1 MQDVVA
7 SLEVFLAPMTALLT
21 PGPAMADAKGVPQPN
36 PVLLL
41 LDPLLTDLPF
51 EWLPQLQQATAVVR
65 DFSLHVQHSRATVA
79 AACQVLIPSL
89 HCLFF
94 MSSKSQH
101 HSVGCLCL
109 PTSEQAAHELQ
120 TK

>member
-65 DFSLHVQHSRATVA
+65 DFSLHMQYSRATVA
-79 AACQVLIPSL
+79 AARQVSFDPQSALPLPHVIQRSP
-89 HCLFF
+89 LFCRLF
-94 MSSKSQH
+94 LSIY
-101 HSVGCLCL
+101 L
-109 PTSEQAAHELQ
+109 
-120 TK
+120 